1 MNQYISHKMK
11 NKLSL
16 LLLFFALFANI
27 ELFAQVSSMSDSQV
41 MDFVIKENEKGTSR
55 EDIVKKLIERDV
67 PIQQIQRIRKK
78 YESQLKNKQIGAKNI
93 EGDQLK
99 KNRTRTNYAD
109 EEKPSNQDNYQRK
122 SSNKVDEDN
131 LTERQKKALRDQ
143 RESRYDDEIDFMMPD
158 SVEMF
163 DEALGIKKNKKRA
176 KKIFGHN
183 IFRNNELSFE
193 PDMNIATP
201 SDYVLGP
208 GDNIYIDVYGASQRT
223 FNATISPDGNADI
236 EDYGPLSL
244 SGMTV
249 AQANKHI
256 KSTLGARYKD
266 SNIRLTVGQTK
277 SITVNVMG
285 EVTYPGTYTLSAFA
299 TVFHALYMAGG
310 VNEIGTLRDV
320 KVFRNGKSVTS
331 VDIYDYILNGTLT
344 GNINLNSGDVIYVG
358 PYNCLVDVTGKVK
371 RPMFYEMKSTESLGT
386 LINYAGG
393 FTGDAFQEN
402 IRVVRKAGGK
412 YSVYTIDEFDR
423 NKFQMMDGDSVFVD
437 SALNRYS
444 NMVEI
449 KGAIHRPG
457 MYQVDG
463 SISTVKQLVEAAG
476 GTTEDAFLTRAI
488 LYSRSE
494 DRTLRAKSI
503 DLRSLMDRKV
513 EDVALTNEDVFYV
526 PSRKDIQAE
535 RTLTISGE
543 VAFPGEYE
551 FIENLTLED
560 FILQAGG
567 LTDAASVTKVDVS
580 RRIRNIEAQTT
591 TSVLSESF
599 SFSLKDGFVVDG
611 TPGFILQPYDE
622 VFVRYSPGY
631 VKQRHVEIEGE
642 VAFSGSYVLTRKE
655 SRLSDLVNAAG
666 GLTSEAYVKGARLER
681 RLTAAEKL
689 KQRSLL
695 KLIGDGERDSINVDK
710 LELGDTRLVGIN
722 LDKAIEEPCS
732 EWDIV
737 LQEGDKLIIPQF
749 NNTVTISGQVMYPNT
764 VTYKS
769 GEKLRYYIN
778 QAGGVAQNS
787 KKRHAF
793 VIHMNGT
800 VAKIK
805 SSKDIQPGSEIIIP
819 TKKKKKGI
827 SVMEILSLGS
837 ITATLGSVVATL
849 LRK

>member
-1 MNQYISHKMK
+1 
-11 NKLSL
+11 
-16 LLLFFALFANI
+16 
-27 ELFAQVSSMSDSQV
+27 
-41 MDFVIKENEKGTSR
+41 
-55 EDIVKKLIERDV
+55 
-67 PIQQIQRIRKK
+67 
-78 YESQLKNKQIGAKNI
+78 
-93 EGDQLK
+93 
-99 KNRTRTNYAD
+99 
-109 EEKPSNQDNYQRK
+109 
-122 SSNKVDEDN
+122 
-131 LTERQKKALRDQ
+131 
-143 RESRYDDEIDFMMPD
+143 
-158 SVEMF
+158 
-163 DEALGIKKNKKRA
+163 
-176 KKIFGHN
+176 
-183 IFRNNELSFE
+183 
-193 PDMNIATP
+193 
-201 SDYVLGP
+201 
-208 GDNIYIDVYGASQRT
+208 
-223 FNATISPDGNADI
+223 
-236 EDYGPLSL
+236 
-244 SGMTV
+244 
-249 AQANKHI
+249 
-256 KSTLGARYKD
+256 
-266 SNIRLTVGQTK
+266 
-277 SITVNVMG
+277 
-285 EVTYPGTYTLSAFA
+285 
-299 TVFHALYMAGG
+299 
-310 VNEIGTLRDV
+310 
-320 KVFRNGKSVTS
+320 
-331 VDIYDYILNGTLT
+331 
-344 GNINLNSGDVIYVG
+344 
-358 PYNCLVDVTGKVK
+358 
-371 RPMFYEMKSTESLGT
+371 
-386 LINYAGG
+386 
-393 FTGDAFQEN
+393 
-402 IRVVRKAGGK
+402 
-412 YSVYTIDEFDR
+412 
-423 NKFQMMDGDSVFVD
+423 
-437 SALNRYS
+437 
-444 NMVEI
+444 MVEV
-449 KGAIHRPG
+449 KGAVHRPG

-503 DLRSLMDRKV
+503 DLRSLMERKI
-513 EDVALTNEDVFYV
+513 EDVTLNNEDVFYV

-551 FIENLTLED
+551 FIENLSLED

-655 SRLSDLVNAAG
+655 SRLSDLVSAAG
-666 GLTSEAYVKGARLER
+666 GLTSEAYVQGARLER
-681 RLTAAEKL
+681 KLTAAEKL

-787 KKRHAF
+787 RKRHAF

-819 TKKKKKGI
+819 TKKKRKGI